1 MTLAAQEN
9 RFGGG
14 LQRRRLRA
22 ASNALHPKVKYGS
35 RSRLTVSRRLQPAA
49 AIFLKE
55 RHMATKK
62 AVKGSKK
69 GAKLGKK
76 DQPAVKNLRN

>member
-1 MTLAAQEN
+1 
-9 RFGGG
+9 
-14 LQRRRLRA
+14 
-22 ASNALHPKVKYGS
+22 
-35 RSRLTVSRRLQPAA
+35 
-49 AIFLKE
+49 
-55 RHMATKK
+55 MATKK